1 MTVIRKQEKEEEERE
16 ENWGEGKGP
25 RLWLNAPLLLPSEA
39 WMITPPPSPPPPS
52 FLPFAYTVLDDRAR
66 PRKNGVGFARYYY
79 ILPVAAFLL
88 A

>member
-39 WMITPPPSPPPPS
+39 WMITPPPPS

-66 PRKNGVGFARYYY
+66 PRKNGVGFARDY
-79 ILPVAAFLL
+79 
-88 A
+88 